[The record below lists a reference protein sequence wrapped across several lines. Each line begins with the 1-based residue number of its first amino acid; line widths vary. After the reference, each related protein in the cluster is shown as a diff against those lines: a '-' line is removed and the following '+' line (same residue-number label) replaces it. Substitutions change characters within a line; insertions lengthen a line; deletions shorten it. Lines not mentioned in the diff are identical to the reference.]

1 MPRSK
6 IEKIENPS
14 KIRIKIFGYDHRILD
29 NSCRQI
35 MEAVIRCGNEVTGPI
50 PLPTEIRHYTVN
62 RATFVKKDAREQFE
76 RRLHKRLMEI
86 INPNP
91 KTIEAL
97 SNLNLPSGIEAEV
110 KM

>member
-1 MPRSK
+1 
-6 IEKIENPS
+6 
-14 KIRIKIFGYDHRILD
+14 
-29 NSCRQI
+29 
-35 MEAVIRCGNEVTGPI
+35 
-50 PLPTEIRHYTVN
+50 
-62 RATFVKKDAREQFE
+62 VKKDAREQFE